1 MTFLGTGRVKT
12 FDRPVDRAFDHRSIR
27 MLATGGGI
35 VFYITEGG
43 VQGYEATR
51 SDSNRTQWGC
61 SRTIITGADGTVI
74 STGQQNTI
82 DIAKE
87 CGDDSVAT
95 LGSAAAAIS
104 NGWVLPSKDELNE
117 LFLQKDV
124 WVVLLMLPI
133 GVLRRTILTLH
144 RSSALTVR

>member
-117 LFLQKDV
+117 LFKTLKYRPNWPTSGLKSLVDALD
-124 WVVLLMLPI
+124 WVDGFV
-133 GVLRRTILTLH
+133 G
-144 RSSALTVR
+144 

>member
-1 MTFLGTGRVKT
+1 
-12 FDRPVDRAFDHRSIR
+12 

-74 STGQQNTI
+74 STGQQNII

-87 CGDDSVAT
+87 YGGDGIAT

-117 LFLQKDV
+117 LFKILKYRPNWPTSGLKSLVDALD
-124 WVVLLMLPI
+124 WVDGFV
-133 GVLRRTILTLH
+133 G
-144 RSSALTVR
+144 